1 MTDTIEG
8 EYHLQGIRE
17 MASGFILKPDHTFQ
31 FFFVYG
37 ALDRYG
43 TGTWNVKNEYVILNS
58 AAKPGNEFSLV
69 KSSKTDNDFIN
80 VVVDHTNPML
90 LRHVY
95 CSLQNG
101 AEGSWE
107 QMSQHGDVQFPPQPV
122 DSISLLFEFT
132 PERSSQVPVIIKNH
146 NVCVF
151 RPEPWLTEVFL
162 DNFQLKISGDGL
174 KGKHPLL
181 EGDQFIFSKC

>member
-1 MTDTIEG
+1 MHNTLAG
-8 EYHLQGIRE
+8 EYHLQGVRE
-17 MASGFILKPDHTFQ
+17 MASGFLLKPDHTFQ
-31 FFFVYG
+31 FFFTYG

-43 TGTWNVKNEYVILNS
+43 TGTWDVENDQLILNS
-58 AAKPGNEFSLV
+58 AARPGNDFSLV

-107 QMSQHGDVQFPPQPV
+107 QMSQHGDVQFPPQQV
-122 DSISLLFEFT
+122 DSISLLFEFC
-132 PERSSQVPVIIKNH
+132 PERTSLIPVTFKDH
-146 NVCVF
+146 NEFVF
-151 RPEPWLTEVFL
+151 RPEPWLVEVFL
-162 DNFQLKISGDGL
+162 DNFQLRVDNGTL
-174 KGKHPLL
+174 KGRHPLM
-181 EGDQFIFSKC
+181 EGDAFVYC